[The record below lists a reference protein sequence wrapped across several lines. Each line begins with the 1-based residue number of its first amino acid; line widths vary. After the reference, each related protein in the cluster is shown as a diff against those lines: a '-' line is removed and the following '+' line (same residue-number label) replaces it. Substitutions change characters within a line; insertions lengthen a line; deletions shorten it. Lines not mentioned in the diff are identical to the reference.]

1 MKILG
6 ISRIGNIILDAFVA
20 IALAAVFA
28 LTSGCSKSE
37 TESEGA
43 AVKVAVEG
51 DAVTVVPRGQSVE
64 VYFTVSPADTD
75 FRYSNGN
82 YNVRLCYASSKASVA
97 EVYVSETS
105 PVGNGRYKARITDR
119 SDGKSYR
126 IDVCMSIIADKGAH
140 YSEPFCIQNSEQ
152 KSGISA
158 VRFLKRDNPQL
169 DKDIFCD
176 YDPATATFTARSAK
190 LKPELVDASRL
201 VASFVAEGDVTVGG
215 KSQESGV
222 TPNDYSQPL
231 RYVSTAA
238 DGNKSEYTVK
248 FVNFT
253 GLPVVYVSSS
263 TRRTPIDAD
272 ITSKT
277 DWKAASIRIDGNGVF
292 DDLPATDMQLRGR
305 GNITWGW
312 RKKPFNMKFET
323 RTEILGMPKHKRWI
337 MLANYADITMLRNDV
352 SFHVSGLTS
361 LAWAPRG
368 EFVELVYN
376 GQYSGTYYLVEQVRI
391 DKNRVAIDEMK
402 PEDSDITGG
411 YLVEMDFHDDT
422 TPYQWKPLVA
432 CRQNGIYIVKSPDED
447 DLTEAQYNYIHDYI
461 RNFEKAITSNKLSD
475 PTEGYKKYIEPLSFV
490 DYWLIYEVCINH
502 EIWNPGSVYVHKD
515 RGGKLV
521 AGPIW
526 DFDYGTFNFTYGEA
540 APAAY
545 SLYVKDAIWYAHLF
559 RDPEMK
565 ALAKRRWAELKPRL
579 QREIPEYIRKKAEY
593 LRYAAQENL
602 KQWPMTVDTNG
613 DANLTYD
620 KAVEKM
626 ITVWETRL
634 NIIEGCMASW

>member
-20 IALAAVFA
+20 IALAAAFA

-37 TESEGA
+37 TENDGA
-43 AVKVAVEG
+43 AVKVALEG
-51 DAVTVVPRGQSVE
+51 DAVTIVPRGQSVE
-64 VYFTVSPADTD
+64 VFFTVSPADTD

-126 IDVCMSIIADKGAH
+126 IDVCLSIIADKGAH

-152 KSGISA
+152 KAGISA

-323 RTEILGMPKHKRWI
+323 RTEILGMPKHKR
-337 MLANYADITMLRNDV
+337 
-352 SFHVSGLTS
+352 
-361 LAWAPRG
+361 
-368 EFVELVYN
+368 
-376 GQYSGTYYLVEQVRI
+376 
-391 DKNRVAIDEMK
+391 
-402 PEDSDITGG
+402 
-411 YLVEMDFHDDT
+411 
-422 TPYQWKPLVA
+422 
-432 CRQNGIYIVKSPDED
+432 
-447 DLTEAQYNYIHDYI
+447 
-461 RNFEKAITSNKLSD
+461 
-475 PTEGYKKYIEPLSFV
+475 
-490 DYWLIYEVCINH
+490 
-502 EIWNPGSVYVHKD
+502 
-515 RGGKLV
+515 
-521 AGPIW
+521 
-526 DFDYGTFNFTYGEA
+526 
-540 APAAY
+540 
-545 SLYVKDAIWYAHLF
+545 
-559 RDPEMK
+559 
-565 ALAKRRWAELKPRL
+565 
-579 QREIPEYIRKKAEY
+579 
-593 LRYAAQENL
+593 
-602 KQWPMTVDTNG
+602 
-613 DANLTYD
+613 
-620 KAVEKM
+620 
-626 ITVWETRL
+626 
-634 NIIEGCMASW
+634 